1 VIRAEKTNFTVS
13 LMCRVFEVSRSGYYA
28 WELREVCR
36 QNRKDEEQRLLEAI
50 EKSNRNSLGT
60 YGSPRIKDDLD
71 DLGETVGRT
80 KVARIMKKNNITGLP
95 KPKWINTTDSAHDH
109 PVASNILDRKFDVH
123 QPNRVWVGDITY
135 IWTVNG
141 WNYLATVIDLCGR
154 RVVGWALDDNMET
167 GLILRALD
175 MAVKNRTT
183 TPGLLFHSDRGSQY
197 ASNDFQKVLTNYGIK
212 CSMSRKG
219 NCWDN
224 AVAESFFATIKREL
238 INRHFWIKHENLRA
252 AIFEYIE
259 VFYNRKRKHSTNGN
273 LSPVDYENSCIRKAA
288 VAA

>member
-1 VIRAEKTNFTVS
+1 MIRAEKTNYTVS

-28 WELREVCR
+28 WELQESCR
-36 QNRKDEEQRLLEAI
+36 QNRKKEEQRLLEMI
-50 EKSNRNSLGT
+50 EKSHRESLGT

-80 KVARIMKKNNITGLP
+80 KIAHIMKKNNITGLP

-109 PVASNILDRKFDVH
+109 PVSPNILDRNFDVH

-135 IWTVNG
+135 IWTARG

-154 RVVGWALDDNMET
+154 RVVGWALADNMET
-167 GLILRALD
+167 GLILQVLD
-175 MAVKNRTT
+175 MAARNRTI
-183 TPGLLFHSDRGSQY
+183 TPGLIFHSDRGSQY
-197 ASNDFQKVLTNYGIK
+197 ASNDFQTALTNYGITS
-212 CSMSRKG
+212 SMSRKG

-224 AVAESFFATIKREL
+224 AVAESFFATIKREI

-252 AIFEYIE
+252 SIFEYIE

-273 LSPVDYENSCIRKAA
+273 LSPVDYENSCIKKAA